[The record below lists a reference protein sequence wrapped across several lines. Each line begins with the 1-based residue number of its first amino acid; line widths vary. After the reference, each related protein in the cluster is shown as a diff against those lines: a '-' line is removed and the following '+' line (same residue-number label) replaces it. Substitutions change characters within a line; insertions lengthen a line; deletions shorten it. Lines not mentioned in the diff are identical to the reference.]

1 MSSGL
6 PSRFAT
12 NHSAASWAMLVLTLS
27 LAVIAS
33 SEPRHAAAA
42 VCQCLTQVLLDHV
55 SRDAQLQRYL
65 LVAHAMP
72 IVQGDRRLPLGGQ
85 LTQHLAQ
92 PLDTSFGVDLCAGGC
107 QVGEQLRGVIDIDCV
122 RTT

>member
-1 MSSGL
+1 MFAIPRYSSTCCGEVFSHAANVERCMASGL

-27 LAVIAS
+27 LALIAS

-92 PLDTSFGVDLCAGGC
+92 
-107 QVGEQLRGVIDIDCV
+107 
-122 RTT
+122 